1 MKFGEETGYPEEM
14 LWVVNW
20 KVDAAD
26 ESPYDRPVDEVLT
39 VWGNSKAEAALLKMG
54 GVAGSRNLAWKM
66 LAAEITT
73 EIWWEVIST
82 IEEPP
87 SNDDDST
94 LAGQVFSRLSM
105 ASGKHYEEIHGLRN
119 DEDGRVELRKLIS
132 TILKV
137 VD

>member
-1 MKFGEETGYPEEM
+1 M

-20 KVDAAD
+20 KVDPAD
-26 ESPYDRPVDEVLT
+26 ESAYDRPVNEVLT
-39 VWGNSKAEAALLKMG
+39 VWGNSKAEEALLKMG

-66 LAAEITT
+66 LAAEVTT
-73 EIWWEVIST
+73 EIWWEVISK

-105 ASGKHYEEIHGLRN
+105 ASGTYYEEIHGLRN
-119 DEDGRVELRKLIS
+119 DEYGREELRKLIS
-132 TILKV
+132 TIIKV